1 MNLIHLFLVTL
12 LVSCAA
18 PQQFNPH
25 KICSPGA
32 LQVYRESLLR
42 GNESRISTEMI
53 SYFESQKEKIY
64 QCYQAYPEVLIQEKF
79 ETCLIVIFNNKGQ
92 VEYKR
97 FSSQSDYQNKFSQCA
112 EKTLK
117 QLHKFSNLKSR
128 SILQSY
134 NFY

>member
-1 MNLIHLFLVTL
+1 MKLIHLVLGILV
-12 LVSCAA
+12 VSCTA
-18 PQQFNPH
+18 PQRFNPH

-32 LQVYRESLLR
+32 LQVYRESLLK
-42 GNESRISTEMI
+42 GNESRIPGEMI
-53 SYFESQKEKIY
+53 SYLENQKEKIY
-64 QCYQAYPEVLIQEKF
+64 QCYQEYPEVWIQEKF
-79 ETCLIVIFNNKGQ
+79 ETCLIVIFDNKGQ
-92 VEYKR
+92 VEYRR

-117 QLHKFSNLKSR
+117 QLNKFSNLKNR